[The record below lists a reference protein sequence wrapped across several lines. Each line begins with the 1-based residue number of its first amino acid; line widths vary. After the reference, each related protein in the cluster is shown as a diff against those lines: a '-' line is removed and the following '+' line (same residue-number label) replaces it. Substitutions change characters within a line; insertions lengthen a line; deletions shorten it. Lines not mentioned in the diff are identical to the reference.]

1 MITEA
6 AVSLGI
12 AGLVIARAIN
22 ILAQPRITAGWHAWH
37 PTAVPFPPPHRP
49 LYPAARQGRRN
60 VRAGGLS
67 AKPVRDCVQPKLD
80 SVIAP
85 CPDQILP

>member
-22 ILAQPRITAGWHAWH
+22 ILA
-37 PTAVPFPPPHRP
+37 
-49 LYPAARQGRRN
+49 
-60 VRAGGLS
+60 
-67 AKPVRDCVQPKLD
+67 
-80 SVIAP
+80 
-85 CPDQILP
+85 